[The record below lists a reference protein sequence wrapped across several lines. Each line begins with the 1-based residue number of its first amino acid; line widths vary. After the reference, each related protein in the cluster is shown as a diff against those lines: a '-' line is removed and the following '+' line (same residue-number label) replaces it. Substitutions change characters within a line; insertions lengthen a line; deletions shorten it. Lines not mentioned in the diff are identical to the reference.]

1 MAERMQASLSPSL
14 RERLDTLLDTTDDDR
29 FSALNRIK
37 ESTPSPSAVGM
48 RRLLSRLE
56 LIEMTGVLPT
66 IQARRPAGL
75 SNESLIACAT

>member
-37 ESTPSPSAVGM
+37 ESTPSPLACGDF
-48 RRLLSRLE
+48 SR
-56 LIEMTGVLPT
+56 GWNSS
-66 IQARRPAGL
+66 R
-75 SNESLIACAT
+75 

>member
-37 ESTPSPSAVGM
+37 ESTPSPSACGDF
-48 RRLLSRLE
+48 SR
-56 LIEMTGVLPT
+56 GWNSS
-66 IQARRPAGL
+66 R
-75 SNESLIACAT
+75 